1 IFAAA
6 GLYEE
11 QVIINKSLSIIGA
24 PGAAVRAPAAA
35 SKRAVR
41 FAEST
46 KAGGTPYTW
55 NPIVLAYGGSMDDEG
70 NISGSGT
77 IDVYIEGLTI
87 DGRDLE
93 PAAQRAAGILFRIA
107 GRAAAPARIAGSD
120 VTMKAGSKESMGI
133 VILGDSH

>member
-1 IFAAA
+1 EFDVVGVIFVSPDGSDDGGDGTAKNPFQTIQAAVDSVSDDGAGTCVIYAAA

-24 PGAAVRAPAAA
+24 PGATVRAPAAA
-35 SKRAVR
+35 SMRAVR

-46 KAGGTPYTW
+46 NAGGTPYTW

-77 IDVYIEGLTI
+77 IDVYIEGLT
-87 DGRDLE
+87 
-93 PAAQRAAGILFRIA
+93 
-107 GRAAAPARIAGSD
+107 
-120 VTMKAGSKESMGI
+120 
-133 VILGDSH
+133 